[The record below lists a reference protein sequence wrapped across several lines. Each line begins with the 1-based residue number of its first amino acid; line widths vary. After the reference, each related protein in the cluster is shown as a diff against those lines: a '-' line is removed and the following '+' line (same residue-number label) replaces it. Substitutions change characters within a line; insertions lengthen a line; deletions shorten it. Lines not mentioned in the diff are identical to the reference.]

1 MMYEFSITDTYNY
14 KKERIMEDAL
24 IAAQEEFDFLG
35 IKERPSVE
43 LVSES
48 TSNNCKIYN
57 FIAKKALAP
66 ISSNRDNEELPSK
79 SEPDSDTA
87 AALPVSP

>member
-43 LVSES
+43 PTSGRHRLYTPSSILVPFGPPVY
-48 TSNNCKIYN
+48 SN
-57 FIAKKALAP
+57 
-66 ISSNRDNEELPSK
+66 SRRDEILNPC
-79 SEPDSDTA
+79 
-87 AALPVSP
+87 